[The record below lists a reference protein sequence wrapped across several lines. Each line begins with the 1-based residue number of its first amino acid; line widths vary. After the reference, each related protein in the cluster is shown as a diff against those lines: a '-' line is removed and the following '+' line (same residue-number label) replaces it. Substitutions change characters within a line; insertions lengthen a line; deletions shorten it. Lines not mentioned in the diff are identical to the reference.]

1 MFLVSACP
9 SYPRKP
15 ADEALE
21 VRLIVQ
27 PGQTANR
34 ESGAGRARYSKGVH
48 TLLETVQGQLNFFT
62 SSSRGAS
69 EAKKVPPEFGLAP
82 IPTLPGFDV
91 QTRLLKPDYRAPAA

>member
-1 MFLVSACP
+1 M
-9 SYPRKP
+9 
-15 ADEALE
+15 
-21 VRLIVQ
+21 Q

-48 TLLETVQGQLNFFT
+48 TILETVQGQLNFFT